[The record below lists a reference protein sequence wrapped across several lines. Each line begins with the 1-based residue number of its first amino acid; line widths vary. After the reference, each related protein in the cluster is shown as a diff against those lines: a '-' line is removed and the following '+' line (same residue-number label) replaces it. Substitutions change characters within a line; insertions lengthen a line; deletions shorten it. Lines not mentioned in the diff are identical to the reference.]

1 MDIERDRCKSICA
14 EDGDLLAKAS
24 RIHYYPLAVK
34 RAKGSVVEDAD
45 GNEYIDFLASAAA
58 LNTGHAHENVV
69 NAMKRQLDEFIHYT
83 TAYMYNVPQV
93 ELARRLVQ
101 ITPGDFEKRV
111 LLGLTGSDANDGA
124 IKLARAYTGRRKMVS
139 FIKAYHGSTFGSLS
153 LSAISLNM
161 RRKIGPGLGDV
172 HHIPYPDC
180 YRCPLGHEK
189 DSCSMECIKQLED
202 AFENFLPA
210 EDVAGVVMEPIAGDA
225 GIIVPPVQY
234 VRRLHQL
241 CKENGILFISE
252 EVQQGFGRSG
262 RWFGIEHFGVEPDII
277 VMGKAIASGMPI
289 SAVVARKEIMDSL
302 DAPAHLFTMNGNPVC
317 CSAAIATIDTIHG
330 EGLVE
335 RSRLLGE
342 YMMEKLNEMKERYE
356 IIGDVRGLGLSI
368 GVELVT
374 DSSSGERNR
383 DAATK
388 ISYRCW
394 EKGLILTF
402 FAGNVLRV
410 QPPLVIEKDEIDR
423 GLAIMEEAIQEYV
436 IGEIPDSV
444 LEESKG
450 W

>member
-1 MDIERDRCKSICA
+1 MDIKRDRCRSICS
-14 EDGDLLAKAS
+14 EDSNFIAKAS

-45 GNEYIDFLASAAA
+45 GNEYIDFLSSAAA

-69 NAMKRQLDEFIHYT
+69 NAMKKQLDDFIHYT

-93 ELARRLVQ
+93 ELARKLVQ

-180 YRCPLGHEK
+180 YRCPLGHKK
-189 DSCSMECIKQLED
+189 DECSMECIKQLED

-225 GIIVPPVQY
+225 GIIVPPAQY
-234 VRRLHQL
+234 VKRLHEI

-289 SAVVARKEIMDSL
+289 SALVARKEIMDSL

-317 CSAAIATIDTIHG
+317 CSAAIATIDTISG

-374 DSSSGERNR
+374 DSGERNR
-383 DAATK
+383 EAATK

-423 GLAIMEEAIQEYV
+423 GLAIIEEALQEYV
-436 IGEIPDSV
+436 RGDIPDSV